1 MATAVSSTA
10 PADVPRSRISRA
22 RAGRRVFL
30 VALGAFLV
38 LGMLN
43 VFGSTTSSVE
53 ASRNG
58 YSLQVVY
65 PSATRSSLPVEWRV
79 VVTRIG
85 GFSEPVR
92 IGVPLDY
99 WNMFDFNNFY
109 PTPDSTLNQG
119 DMVVLVFPP
128 PAGDRLE
135 VLLDARAQPG
145 LRFGMETT
153 TAVLGNENQPLVEVS
168 YRTRAMP

>member
-1 MATAVSSTA
+1 MSRSGLSTA
-10 PADVPRSRISRA
+10 PDEITDARVRRSRLL
-22 RAGRRVFL
+22 RRMYIGG
-30 VALGAFLV
+30 VAAFLV

-43 VFGSTTSSVE
+43 VFGSRTSSVE

-65 PSATRSSLPVEWRV
+65 PSATRSSLPVEWRLI
-79 VVTRIG
+79 VTRIG
-85 GFSEPVR
+85 GFTDPVR

-119 DMVVLVFPP
+119 DMVVLVFPA

-145 LRFGMETT
+145 LLFGMGAT
-153 TAVLGNENQPLVEVS
+153 TAVLGNDNRPLVEVS

>member
-1 MATAVSSTA
+1 MATAVASTA
-10 PADVPRSRISRA
+10 PAEISDARSRRA
-22 RAGRRVFL
+22 RTGRRIYMGL
-30 VALGAFLV
+30 VGAFIL

-43 VFGSTTSSVE
+43 VFGSKTSSVE

-65 PSATRSSLPVEWRV
+65 PSSTRSSLPVEWRLI
-79 VVTRIG
+79 VTRIG
-85 GFSEPVR
+85 GFTEPVR

-109 PTPDSTLNQG
+109 PTPDSTLNEG
-119 DMVVLVFPP
+119 GMVVLVFPK

-145 LRFGMETT
+145 LRFGTSTT
-153 TAVLGNENQPLVEVS
+153 TAVLGDDNRPLVEVG
-168 YRTRAMP
+168 YTTRVAP

>member
-1 MATAVSSTA
+1 MSPSGLSTA
-10 PADVPRSRISRA
+10 PDEVSDARARRSRLL
-22 RAGRRVFL
+22 RRLYIGGVATFL
-30 VALGAFLV
+30 G

-43 VFGSTTSSVE
+43 LFGSRTSSVE
-53 ASRNG
+53 ASGHG

-65 PSATRSSLPVEWRV
+65 PSATRSSLPVEWRLI
-79 VVTRIG
+79 VTRIG
-85 GFSEPVR
+85 GFSDPVR

-119 DMVVLVFPP
+119 DMVVLVFPT

-153 TAVLGNENQPLVEVS
+153 TAVLGNDNQPLVEVS

>member
-1 MATAVSSTA
+1 MPPSGLSTA
-10 PADVPRSRISRA
+10 PDEISDARARRSRLL
-22 RAGRRVFL
+22 RRLYIGGVATFL
-30 VALGAFLV
+30 G

-43 VFGSTTSSVE
+43 LFGSRTSSVE
-53 ASRNG
+53 ASGHG

-65 PSATRSSLPVEWRV
+65 PSTTRSSLPVEWRLI
-79 VVTRIG
+79 VTRIG
-85 GFSEPVR
+85 GFSDPVR

-145 LRFGMETT
+145 LRFGMGTT
-153 TAVLGNENQPLVEVS
+153 TALLGNDNRPLVEVS